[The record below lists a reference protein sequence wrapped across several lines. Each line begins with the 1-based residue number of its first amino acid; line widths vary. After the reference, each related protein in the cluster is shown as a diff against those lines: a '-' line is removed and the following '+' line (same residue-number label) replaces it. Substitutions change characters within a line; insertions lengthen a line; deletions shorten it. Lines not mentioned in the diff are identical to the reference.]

1 MPSENQVIEK
11 EQNTEVA
18 HRSGGEV
25 QTDQRTR
32 SVPQTVDAGSL
43 LQIAVESGADIDKL
57 EKLMQL
63 QERHE
68 RRDAEKQFNYAISDF
83 QKEVPRIVKRK
94 EGHGYSYAPLGD
106 IVEQIKAT
114 AAKFGLSWKWTNEF
128 LADGMVNVTCHV
140 RHVAGHVEPTTVNMF
155 IEEPNK
161 MQSRNQMIGVAVTYG
176 QRYSLIGALGLSTA
190 DDDIDGR
197 VAQEFKNLPP
207 YTQFKNDQEN
217 IRQSLERGFTAETVI
232 EQLSQNHKVSDTVK
246 SKIHLMEKDVAEKKQ
261 AEQSGSGKASGNA
274 AKTQQNDGAK

>member
-1 MPSENQVIEK
+1 MPNETQVIEK
-11 EQNTEVA
+11 EQSANIA
-18 HRSGGEV
+18 NRSGSDIQASE
-25 QTDQRTR
+25 RTR
-32 SVPQTVDAGSL
+32 NIPQAVDAGQL
-43 LQIAVESGADIDKL
+43 LQIAVESGADLDKL
-57 EKLMQL
+57 EKLMEL

-94 EGHGYSYAPLGD
+94 EGHGYNYAPLGD

-155 IEEPNK
+155 IEQPNK

-176 QRYSLIGALGLSTA
+176 QRYSIIGALGLSTA

-207 YTQFKNDQEN
+207 YTQFRNDQHN
-217 IRQSLERGFTAETVI
+217 IRDSLKRGFTAESVI
-232 EQLSQNHKVSDTVK
+232 EQLSQSHKVSDTVK
-246 SKIHLMEKDVAEKKQ
+246 SKIYLMEKEIEESKK
-261 AEQSGSGKASGNA
+261 SKDSDDKA
-274 AKTQQNDGAK
+274 KQTDGAK